1 MDEIF
6 SILDDIKK
14 KYIQIDLDKYERI
27 KNLLELIW
35 EKFKQISEVNGIPEE
50 NYNEQINN
58 LLDFY
63 NPKKN
68 PATRIKIIENLPSKA
83 KLLEEDIINEEEV
96 EELHKN
102 NIIYIIKRTDNDYL
116 LLTPEGL
123 IFYFALVN
131 SKNYDDIYRLNT
143 LLIQNY
149 EKYLLNNLRNFIFK
163 KFDLFHTK
171 REGVNLNFKD
181 IGILLFFLVNGS
193 IDKQKAFTRE
203 DLRSERAI
211 NCVVQAFYKN
221 KEFNE
226 EKRSKIRIRVLQSDV
241 SLLDSK
247 LGYVIHNKK
256 STYFLRSKDL
266 PLLLNILKENIRSQ
280 KKEEIISR
288 WNSFLK
294 EYDYWRPLLRQNNIC
309 FYDRFEVKKIEEEI
323 LNIKN

>member
-27 KNLLELIW
+27 KNFLGLIW
-35 EKFKQISEVNGIPEE
+35 DKFKQISGVNGIPEE
-50 NYNEQINN
+50 NYDEQINN

-63 NPKKN
+63 SPKKN
-68 PATRIKIIENLPSKA
+68 PATRIKIIENLPSKT
-83 KLLEEDIINEEEV
+83 KLLEEDIINKEEV
-96 EELHKN
+96 EELQEN
-102 NIIYIIKRTDNDYL
+102 NIIYIIKRTDYDYL

-163 KFDLFHTK
+163 KFDLFQTK
-171 REGVNLNFKD
+171 SEGVNLNFKD

-193 IDKQKAFTRE
+193 IDKEKAFTRE

-221 KEFNE
+221 KELDE
-226 EKRSKIRIRVLQSDV
+226 EKRNKIRIRVLQSDV

-247 LGYVIHNKK
+247 IGYVIHNKK
-256 STYFLRSKDL
+256 STYFLRSKDI

-288 WNSFLK
+288 WDSFLK